1 MNQIEHIIDPDKLLL
16 VWRAGANSPCRTR
29 RIVAE
34 VLKNPATGS
43 VSLRYTNGTADFEQA
58 KDEGFLGYPA
68 FDIRQA
74 EHTHNVLDSF
84 IRRLP
89 PRKRDDFSN
98 YLARHRLPLNQ
109 SMSDLALLAY
119 TNAKLPSDG
128 FELYPDLTN
137 ARPPFELVFEVAG
150 FRHQSVRSSDDIYIG
165 DPIVLKPE
173 PENVHDNMAVAV
185 YHGGVKIGYVDRA
198 QSPAFWVWMRKGF
211 SLNASVERING
222 KPERPLIYVYLTVR

>member
-1 MNQIEHIIDPDKLLL
+1 MNQIEHIIDPNRLLL
-16 VWRAGANSPCRTR
+16 VWRAGANAQCRTR
-29 RIVAE
+29 RVVAE
-34 VLKNPATGS
+34 IVKSPGTDDLT
-43 VSLRYTNGTADFEQA
+43 LRYTKGTRDFESA

-68 FDIRQA
+68 FDLKQS

-89 PRKRDDFSN
+89 PRKRDDFTN
-98 YLARHRLPLNQ
+98 YLSRHRLPLHQ
-109 SMSDLALLAY
+109 SISDLALLAY

-150 FRHQSVRSSDDIYIG
+150 FRHQDARSSDDMYIG
-165 DPIVLKPE
+165 DPIVLKSE
-173 PENVHDNMAVAV
+173 PENPHDSFAVAV
-185 YHGGVKIGYVDRA
+185 YHSGAKIGYVDRA
-198 QSPAFWVWMRKGF
+198 QSPAFSEWMRKGY

-222 KPERPLIYVYLTVR
+222 KPERPLVYIYLTVR